1 MSAPLCSL
9 TVTLPDENATD
20 ALAHQFA
27 PLITGA
33 TGLPPGGRIHL
44 QGELGA
50 GKTAFTRALLRECG
64 IKGRIKSPSYALL
77 ESYKVSNLYFYHFD
91 FYRFNDSRE
100 WLDAGFRDLLRDD
113 AVVLI
118 EWPERAGG
126 LLPPPDMQVSLV
138 YADPGREVTL
148 TAFTAR
154 GQTWLNAIAPLP
166 QTPCPP
172 TGSVADA

>member
-1 MSAPLCSL
+1 MSVPLRSL
-9 TVTLPDENATD
+9 TLSLPDEAATD
-20 ALAHQFA
+20 ALARQFA
-27 PLITGA
+27 PLVTGA
-33 TGLPPGGRIHL
+33 LGHAPGGRIHL

-64 IKGRIKSPSYALL
+64 ITGRIKSPSYALL

-91 FYRFNDSRE
+91 FYRFSDSRE

-118 EWPERAGG
+118 EWPERAEGV
-126 LLPPPDMQVSLV
+126 LPPPDMQISLV
-138 YADPGREVTL
+138 YADPGRAVTL

-154 GQTWLNAIAPLP
+154 GQTWLNAIV
-166 QTPCPP
+166 PP
-172 TGSVADA
+172 TQVPSPPAAPSADA